1 MQHRLAITKEPG
13 KGLIEHK
20 ASAELW
26 NSPAIGQWEI
36 APPVNQESRLEY
48 SLPVAGLASKV
59 PYLGNTIVAVVGKRV
74 NWGGSPRTRNQIL
87 ASYKPRFEPGRC
99 RRMMNMIMVDL

>member
-20 ASAELW
+20 ASTELW
-26 NSPAIGQWEI
+26 NSPAIGQREI

-59 PYLGNTIVAVVGKRV
+59 PCLGNTIVAVGGKRV
-74 NWGGSPRTRNQIL
+74 NWGALQELGTKYWQVTSRDSNL
-87 ASYKPRFEPGRC
+87 GAAGG
-99 RRMMNMIMVDL
+99 